1 MQLKSFESYKDT
13 LYYCRFCPM
22 CKPAAD
28 VANVTNLESHST
40 RGRAVLLWRIA
51 TGKAEFT
58 KRDVELL
65 YQSTLDTISESWCIN
80 HFSVSDYILAARQEV
95 VKQNLQPKSVK
106 LALEL
111 ERTTAPCPQSDTI
124 LLASEAAEVGGEA
137 RLTTAVAVLAKLGIA
152 TTVYQQTN
160 GIISYSLGDMDQA
173 KAQVERVVAALKAAG
188 AKLVIADG
196 NKTYFALTK
205 MAERL
210 GVALPTGMKVVSLT
224 GILHQHQKALPRQN
238 DQRKVYVHDC
248 KSTFFLGDT
257 LATDEALQP
266 HCDSNEDALGT
277 GTVYTMPRDLID
289 SLGMERLFG
298 VWSRS
303 LAKSSGVDD
312 GLWITYPM
320 LAQKLALQRL
330 AYAKNLEAELIVT
343 DSLASAEYLSHV
355 VQEDGGGME
364 VVWLPELYR

>member
-51 TGKAEFT
+51 TDKADFT
-58 KRDVELL
+58 KRDIELL
-65 YQSTLDTISESWCIN
+65 YQSTLDTVSESWCIN
-80 HFSVSDYILAARQEV
+80 HFPVSDYILSARNEV
-95 VKQNLQPKSVK
+95 VKRGLQPKSVK
-106 LALEL
+106 RALEL
-111 ERTTAPCPQSDTI
+111 EHAVAPCPASETI

-137 RLTTAVAVLAKLGIA
+137 RLATAVDLLAKLGIA
-152 TTVYQQTN
+152 ATVYQQTN
-160 GIISYSLGDMDQA
+160 GVISYSLGDMEQA
-173 KAQVERVVAALKAAG
+173 KAQIGRVVEALKATG

-196 NKTYFALTK
+196 PKTYYALTK

-210 GVALPTGMKVVSLT
+210 GVALPAGMKVVSLT
-224 GILHQHQKALPRQN
+224 AILHQHQKTLPKRQ
-238 DQRKVYVHDC
+238 DQRNVFVHDC

-266 HCDSNEDALGT
+266 HCEGNENALGT
-277 GTVYTMPRDLID
+277 GAVYSMPRDLVD
-289 SLGMERLFG
+289 NLGMKRVFG

-320 LAQKLALQRL
+320 LAQRLALQRL

-343 DSLASAEYLSHV
+343 DSLASAEYLSNV

>member
-51 TGKAEFT
+51 TDKADFT

-65 YQSTLDTISESWCIN
+65 YQSTLDTVSESWCIN
-80 HFSVSDYILAARQEV
+80 HFPVSDYILSARHEV
-95 VKQNLQPKSVK
+95 IKRSLQPKSVK
-106 LALEL
+106 RALEL
-111 ERTTAPCPQSDTI
+111 ELSVAPCPAGETI
-124 LLASEAAEVGGEA
+124 LLASEAAEVGGDT
-137 RLTTAVAVLAKLGIA
+137 RLATAVGLLAKLGIA
-152 TTVYQQTN
+152 ATVYQQTN

-173 KAQVERVVAALKAAG
+173 KAQTERVVAALQAAG
-188 AKLVIADG
+188 AKLVITDG
-196 NKTYFALTK
+196 PKTYYALTK
-205 MAERL
+205 MAKRL
-210 GVALPTGMKVVSLT
+210 GVVLPAGMKVVSLT
-224 GILHQHQKALPRQN
+224 EVLHQHQNALPVRK
-238 DQRKVYVHDC
+238 DQRAVYVHDC
-248 KSTFFLGDT
+248 KSTFFIGDT

-266 HCDSNEDALGT
+266 HCDGNEEALGT
-277 GTVYTMPRDLID
+277 GAVYTMPRDLID
-289 SLGMERLFG
+289 NLGMKRVFG

-343 DSLASAEYLSHV
+343 DSLASAEYLSNV
-355 VQEDGGGME
+355 AQEDGGGME